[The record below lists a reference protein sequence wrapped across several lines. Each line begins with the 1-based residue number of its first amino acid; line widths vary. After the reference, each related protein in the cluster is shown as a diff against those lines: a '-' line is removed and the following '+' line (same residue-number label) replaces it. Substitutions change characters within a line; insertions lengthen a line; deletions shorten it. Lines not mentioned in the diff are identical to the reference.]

1 MKKEMKVMTTHKED
15 KTMTDM
21 KARPDTLRG
30 MPSLSMIGLLVVQM
44 IMGYE
49 WVLSGIA
56 KFVQGD
62 FPSSLGDELAAVS
75 AEAAGWYA
83 GFLNSIVIPNATA
96 FGYLIETAEV
106 LAGAALIVGPLI
118 WIFAWDRTPDGLR
131 TTVLFLMIA
140 AAVGAIFMA
149 INFHIANGGNHAWVL
164 PDSGFDE
171 GVDIDLLLVAIQS
184 VITVVQIIVLN
195 RLRQERTAAI
205 AIPATAQAR

>member
-1 MKKEMKVMTTHKED
+1 MILGCSYEKAMEVMTAHKED
-15 KTMTDM
+15 KTR
-21 KARPDTLRG
+21 ADTVRG
-30 MPSLSMIGLLVVQM
+30 KPSLSMIGLLIVQM
-44 IMGYE
+44 IIGYE

-62 FPSSLGDELAAVS
+62 FPSGLGDELAAVS

-83 GFLNSIVIPNATA
+83 GFLNSVVIPNATA

-118 WIFAWDRTPDGLR
+118 WIFAWERTPEGLR

-140 AAVGAIFMA
+140 AAVGGIFMA
-149 INFHIANGGNHAWVL
+149 INFHVANGGNHAWVL

-184 VITVVQIIVLN
+184 VITGVQIIALN

-205 AIPATAQAR
+205 AIPATTQAK